1 MSHRTPSSTHQTSSD
16 TLSLEE
22 KLSKLFDH
30 WIQHND
36 DHAKTYRAW
45 GSKAKHQKLDEIACL
60 LEEAAQ
66 ITEKINTVLS
76 TAATNL
82 K

>member
-1 MSHRTPSSTHQTSSD
+1 
-16 TLSLEE
+16 
-22 KLSKLFDH
+22 
-30 WIQHND
+30 
-36 DHAKTYRAW
+36 
-45 GSKAKHQKLDEIACL
+45 LDEIARL

-76 TAATNL
+76 TAAANL

>member
-1 MSHRTPSSTHQTSSD
+1 MSHHIPSATHQTPSD
-16 TLSLEE
+16 SLSLEE

-45 GSKAKHQKLDEIACL
+45 GSKAKHQKLDEIARL

-76 TAATNL
+76 TAAANL